1 VTPGPKLSALT
12 GNRVLFRDGVPVAT
26 LAGGEVQFHAT
37 LDAETEWQ
45 ARKALLRSAV
55 APASYQDRRAA
66 GDGAHAR
73 RSMDPGR

>member
-1 VTPGPKLSALT
+1 MRRISEHPLRALKKSAF
-12 GNRVLFRDGVPVAT
+12 VHVPIAT